1 MSATVSSAELEL
13 ELGKAIVK
21 AVGRKDARRLLNAPT
36 VLQSAVAAASA
47 TWEALG
53 AKGGR
58 NHYLPTGDS
67 GVAALDRASA
77 NTRLAPL
84 IMEGDWT
91 TLWPDDE
98 LLTTDETAELIGK
111 SQPTILEWIKNGRI
125 IGLTRKKRGY
135 RVPKEQF
142 GKQKKIVEGIADVIA
157 LLPDHNIVWS
167 FLTEPYSFESGLKR
181 PIDLLKK
188 GAAKDVIAA
197 AASWGSDF
205 S

>member
-1 MSATVSSAELEL
+1 MSAAASSAELER

-58 NHYLPTGDS
+58 SRLPVGDGS
-67 GVAALDRASA
+67 VAALDRASA
-77 NTRLAPL
+77 KSKLAPF
-84 IMEGDWT
+84 IMEGDWEI
-91 TLWPDDE
+91 LWPDDE

-111 SQPTILEWIKNGRI
+111 SQPTVLEWIKKGRI
-125 IGLTRKKRGY
+125 IGLTRNKRGY

-142 GKQKKIVEGIADVIA
+142 ARQHKVIEEITKVTA

-167 FLTEPYSFESGLKR
+167 FLTEPYPFESGLKR

-188 GAAKDVIAA
+188 GAVEDVIAA
-197 AASWGSDF
+197 ATSWGSDF